1 MLGIRERPTEVKMA
15 DGSLALTGV
24 DNRGEQR
31 AKLEYKVAPKDILVF
46 VPGTTDPVNTT
57 KAQHDANKSYWDENK
72 RMLEKVANLR
82 KEFLDLH
89 VCMDQFS
96 WSGDNAQAERVKA
109 GGRLRD
115 LLYARQSPPAMYA
128 GWRDKPV
135 WLHLIGHSHGGNVI
149 NEFTKQIK
157 AAGDFPQ
164 KWKIKSVTYLS
175 TPFFKKL
182 HQLDTTYFHPEC
194 QVLNVYNMYDLT
206 QRVIADFTMQQMPG
220 IIERVAESPAVADLK
235 LGFSGLIESI
245 DGLKQWGY
253 IDDSSEG
260 PIIWR
265 STAASLGGINRGLK
279 GVKVLIDELGVDYP
293 DVFPAKPKRTLH
305 AFLDSLIAW
314 CTAAVAA
321 FRARLAA
328 PVSRW
333 SDHYNT
339 ALYISDLSV
348 TTVVNLL
355 NGFLAFDPATMKGTL
370 FDVLDEILLGRIDVV
385 DDTTASPVAQVPSKY
400 PIHDIPVKKY
410 DPYTRA
416 LRDRQFSRFI
426 TRAEQIQA
434 LYVGSGTQRNRMDL
448 ILLLIAQFDES
459 KKVDKAAL
467 WVKAADIAFMVA
479 LKMRSGLLANLSQT
493 LMNYRAE
500 LIARRCDIVVSE
512 EASLGMEKQRGNIA
526 YLAKT
531 SHSISRQDIYPEVR
545 EKLIPTFGSGKN
557 PAYQVAVKK

>member
-1 MLGIRERPTEVKMA
+1 MAA

-24 DNRGEQR
+24 DGRSEQR

-72 RMLEKVANLR
+72 KMRLKVTDLR

-89 VCMDQFS
+89 VCMEWYS

-115 LLYARQSPPAMYA
+115 LLYARKSQPAVYA
-128 GWRDKPV
+128 GWVDKPV

-157 AAGDFPQ
+157 AAGDFPK

-182 HQLDTTYFHPEC
+182 HQLDTTHFHPEC
-194 QVLNVYNMYDLT
+194 RVLNVYNTYDLT

-220 IIERVAESPAVADLK
+220 IIERVTAHPAVAHLK
-235 LGFSGLIESI
+235 LGFSALIESL

-253 IDDSSEG
+253 IDDANEG
-260 PIIWR
+260 PTIWR
-265 STAASLGGINRGLK
+265 STAASLEEINRGLK
-279 GVKVLIDELGVDYP
+279 GVKTLIDELVVDYP
-293 DVFPAKPKRTLH
+293 DVFPDKPKRSLH
-305 AFLDSLIAW
+305 VFLDSLIVW
-314 CTAAVAA
+314 CTGAAAA
-321 FRARLAA
+321 FRARLAR

-339 ALYISDLSV
+339 ALFLSDLSA
-348 TTVVNLL
+348 TTVVNIL

-370 FDVLDEILLGRIDVV
+370 FDILDDILLGRIDVV
-385 DDTTASPVAQVPSKY
+385 DDTSASPKAQVPAQY
-400 PIHDIPVKKY
+400 TIYDIPVRTY
-410 DPYTRA
+410 DPYSRA
-416 LRDRQFSRFI
+416 QKDRQYAKFI

-434 LYVGSGTQRNRMDL
+434 QYVAGGSQRIRADL

-467 WVKAADIAFMVA
+467 WVQGADIAFIA
-479 LKMRSGLLANLSQT
+479 ILKARSGFLASLSKT

-500 LIARRCDIVVSE
+500 LIARRCDIVVSS
-512 EASLGMEKQRGNIA
+512 EAGLGMENQRGNIA
-526 YLAKT
+526 YLAKK
-531 SHSISRQDIYPEVR
+531 SHSISRQDLYPEVR
-545 EKLIPTFGSGKN
+545 DALIPAFGSGKN
-557 PAYQVAVKK
+557 PAYKVSVQK